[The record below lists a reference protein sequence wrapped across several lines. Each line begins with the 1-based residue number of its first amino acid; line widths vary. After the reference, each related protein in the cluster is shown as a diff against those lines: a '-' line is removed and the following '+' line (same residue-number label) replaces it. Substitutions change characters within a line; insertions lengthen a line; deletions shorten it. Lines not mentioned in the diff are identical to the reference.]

1 MKRLVVCC
9 DGTWN
14 KPDSAHITNI
24 EKIARTIQTDPSASG
39 GVQQLVL
46 YVGGVGIGYK
56 LDQLLGGAFGSG
68 LFNNVKT
75 AYRFLAL
82 NYEEGDEIFVFGF
95 SRGAYTARSLVGM
108 IGYVGLL
115 TRRSVIAD
123 KLPEAVTRYQRKQP
137 AAGAF
142 GASNEEFKR
151 DFCHADI
158 PTKFIGVFDT
168 VGALGVPGMLPKDHQ
183 FHDINLG
190 DSVQCARQALAIDEQ
205 RMVFAPCLWEAPE
218 RPEDPDRVK
227 QVWFEGAHS
236 DVGGGYGET
245 GLSDTALLWMAS
257 EANQRGLVFDRPLL
271 DSYIAGQSPAIRHNS
286 LRWFYRISNLRKRML
301 SRRSEEKSLFVGQR
315 RNLCAPGSGVRLSS
329 AARSHYFDAE
339 KDYRPRNLDLLVES
353 RDPEVVAASTEPVIA
368 LPEVSVE
375 SISARLE
382 DAGVYLDR
390 ARQVVPEARSATMS
404 GCRTTRTGSTGT
416 TSTPRPTTR

>member
-24 EKIARTIQTDPSASG
+24 EKIARTIQTDPTACG
-39 GVQQLVL
+39 GTQQLVL

-82 NYEEGDEIFVFGF
+82 NFEEGDEIFVFGF

-151 DFCHADI
+151 DFCHPNT

-168 VGALGVPGMLPKDHQ
+168 VGALGVPGVLPKDHE
-183 FHDINLG
+183 FHDIKLG
-190 DSVQCARQALAIDEQ
+190 DSVQCARQALAIDEE
-205 RMVFAPCLWEAPE
+205 RMVFAPCLWKA
-218 RPEDPDRVK
+218 PDRPDEPDRIK

-245 GLSDTALLWMAS
+245 GLSDTALLWMVS
-257 EANQRGLVFDRPLL
+257 EANLRGLVFDRPLL
-271 DSYIAGQSPAIRHNS
+271 DSYIAGQSPAIRHRS
-286 LRWFYRISNLRKRML
+286 LRWFYRISNLRERIRP
-301 SRRSEEKSLFVGQR
+301 RREEAKELFVRAR
-315 RNLCAPGSGVRLSS
+315 RNLRAPGSGVLLSS
-329 AARSHYFDAE
+329 AARSHYFDTE
-339 KDYRPRNLDLLVES
+339 KDYQPRNLELFVE
-353 RDPEVVAASTEPVIA
+353 DQPPEGMDELTEPVIA
-368 LPEVSVE
+368 LPEASVE
-375 SISARLE
+375 SVTTRLE

-390 ARQVVPEARSATMS
+390 PRKVVPEARSATM
-404 GCRTTRTGSTGT
+404 GRCRTTRTGSTGT
-416 TSTPRPTTR
+416 SSTPNTITR

>member
-24 EKIARTIQTDPSASG
+24 EKIARTIQTDPTPCG
-39 GVQQLVL
+39 GTQQLVL

-123 KLPEAVTRYQRKQP
+123 KLPEAVTRYQRKRP
-137 AAGAF
+137 AGGAF

-151 DFCHADI
+151 DFCHPDT

-168 VGALGVPGMLPKDHQ
+168 VGALGVPGMLPKDHH
-183 FHDINLG
+183 FHDIRLG
-190 DSVQCARQALAIDEQ
+190 ESVQCARQALAIDEG
-205 RMVFAPCLWEAPE
+205 RMVFAPCLWEAPD
-218 RPEDPDRVK
+218 RPDEPDRIK

-245 GLSDTALLWMAS
+245 GLSDTALLWMVS
-257 EANQRGLVFDRPLL
+257 EANLRGLVFDRPLL
-271 DSYIAGQSPAIRHNS
+271 DSYIAGQSPAIRHSS
-286 LRWFYRISNLRKRML
+286 LRWFYRISNLRERVRP
-301 SRRSEEKSLFVGQR
+301 RRAEEKELFVGAR
-315 RNLCAPGSGVRLSS
+315 RNLRAPGSGVLLSS
-329 AARSHYFDAE
+329 AARSHYFDTE
-339 KDYRPRNLDLLVES
+339 RDYLPPNLELLVED
-353 RDPEVVAASTEPVIA
+353 RPPEDMDALTEQVIA

-375 SISARLE
+375 SITGRLE
-382 DAGVYLDR
+382 GTGVYLDR
-390 ARQVVPEARSATMS
+390 PRQVVPGARSATMAR
-404 GCRTTRTGSTGT
+404 CRTTRTGSTGT
-416 TSTPRPTTR
+416 SSTPSQTTH